1 MIVGLALALSAG
13 LIAGPF
19 HHTVGA
25 APILAALLCASCF
38 LRRRDVAVVGL
49 GSMLVHDLLVG
60 VSAFTLVRMVGIAAV
75 IGIVWLA
82 RVGPTLK
89 SLLIGLM
96 AASPV
101 YHLVLST
108 GDWALQFCSKA
119 PLTPQGF
126 WATLTSN
133 LPYVQRSLVSEVLF
147 TSAFLSLYALAG
159 YLVTLRWPS
168 LLPQPSKG

>member
-1 MIVGLALALSAG
+1 MILGLGLAVLCGVLAWSLQHVAG
-13 LIAGPF
+13 L
-19 HHTVGA
+19 
-25 APILAALLCASCF
+25 APILAGVLSASCF

-49 GSMLVHDLLVG
+49 GAMLVHDLLVG
-60 VSAFTLVRMVGIAAV
+60 VSGFTLVRIIGIAAV
-75 IGIVWLA
+75 IGIVWLV
-82 RVGPTLK
+82 RVRPTLK

-108 GDWALQFCSKA
+108 GDWALQFCSQA

-168 LLPQPSKG
+168 VLPQPSKG